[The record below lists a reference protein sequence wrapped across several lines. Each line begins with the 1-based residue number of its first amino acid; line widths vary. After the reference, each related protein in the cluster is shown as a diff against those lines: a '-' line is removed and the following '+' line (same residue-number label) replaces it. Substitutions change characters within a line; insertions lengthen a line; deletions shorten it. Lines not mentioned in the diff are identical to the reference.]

1 MYVTGRC
8 QVVQSRILFQF
19 GQTIRNLRL
28 SKGIS
33 QENFANICGLHRTY
47 ISDVELG
54 KRNISLENIEKM
66 SRALGI
72 SLPDL
77 FERVV
82 NNESIQ

>member
-1 MYVTGRC
+1 M
-8 QVVQSRILFQF
+8 QSKILFQF

-66 SRALGI
+66 SGALGI

>member
-1 MYVTGRC
+1 M
-8 QVVQSRILFQF
+8 QSKILFQF

>member
-1 MYVTGRC
+1 M
-8 QVVQSRILFQF
+8 QSRILFQF

-33 QENFANICGLHRTY
+33 QESFANICGLHRTY

-66 SRALGI
+66 SSALGI

-82 NNESIQ
+82 NNESVQ